1 MVGSEL
7 HFHHRG
13 VPLVRNKF
21 FKWGSSSLI
30 GHVVLFETTCAT
42 PLFLFSIG
50 AMYSEG
56 TLTVV
61 RALYMFVVCS
71 ALVAVGAALFWYTFS
86 LPLIKRRG
94 EKL

>member
-1 MVGSEL
+1 VAWVPQ
-7 HFHHRG
+7 FRQQG

-30 GHVVLFETTCAT
+30 GHLVLFEATCAT
-42 PLFLFSIG
+42 PLFLFALG
-50 AMYSEG
+50 TMYSEG
-56 TLTVV
+56 TLTLGW
-61 RALYMFVVCS
+61 ALYMAVVCS
-71 ALVAVGAALFWYTFS
+71 ALVAIGAALFWYSFS